1 MFFSTNENINS
12 HNPWAELG
20 QRYGFIEDDR
30 ILNLNNFEYPE
41 LGDRYIKSKKSVISR
56 EVCLSTSNNI
66 QILLPMEETSMEP
79 KRSKFLRRYKKSN
92 KICINLQE
100 ALQVV
105 IIEFINLRLNNY
117 LQ

>member
-1 MFFSTNENINS
+1 MLFSTNENINS
-12 HNPWAELG
+12 HDPWTEFG
-20 QRYGFIEDDR
+20 QRYAFTENDR

-41 LGDRYIKSKKSVISR
+41 LGDRYIKNKKSIIPR

-100 ALQVV
+100 ALQVHYYC
-105 IIEFINLRLNNY
+105 IYKIE
-117 LQ
+117 